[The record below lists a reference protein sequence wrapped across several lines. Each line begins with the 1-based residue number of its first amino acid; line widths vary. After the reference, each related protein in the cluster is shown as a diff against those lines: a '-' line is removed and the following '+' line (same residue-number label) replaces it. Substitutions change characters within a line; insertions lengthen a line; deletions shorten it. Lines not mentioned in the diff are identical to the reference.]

1 MKPPKRQTNYER
13 VPVYDEWI
21 NGKIEDIE
29 YEMERKTM
37 WEGKEKVGPHV
48 RFKFILEGCKFPKK
62 TPWMS
67 FNYSEKAN
75 LYKKFITALVAD
87 AAPDLDFDLDALKGL
102 DVKVMFTQ
110 NGEYDNIEMV
120 RPLKNKVPKG
130 TTVDEA
136 PEQVEDQA
144 TF

>member
-1 MKPPKRQTNYER
+1 MKPPKHETKYER

-29 YEMERKTM
+29 YDMEHKKIWKGEEKT
-37 WEGKEKVGPHV
+37 GPAV
-48 RFKFILEGCKFPKK
+48 RIKFILDGCKFPKK

-87 AAPDLDFDLDALKGL
+87 ATPDLDFDLDVLKGL

-120 RPLKNKVPKG
+120 RPLKAKVSRG
-130 TTVDEA
+130 VVIEELA
-136 PEQVEDQA
+136 EEIEDQA
-144 TF
+144 PF